1 MNDNE
6 ISYRAAVR
14 YAKRHIQYCCKG
26 RPCLEDCL
34 RRLGASLP
42 PCACAGGWRPPSWA
56 KWLALAAVLAVLLFA
71 ALHSNA
77 ADVQCIWNGST
88 YVCSGTGS
96 SIEVIGGGSG
106 EPVTVT
112 NFWGVCT
119 NCVSMSPADCEDL
132 KSFITAEMSLVA
144 LYLSSTLDDVGAVL
158 SDLDGKRADIST
170 FQRFGFQTSTSVT
183 SLWPVFT
190 NYLHSVD
197 NTQTRLAR
205 DFPGNNSANG
215 RVQRVAYNDGIY
227 DYAQS
232 IAPALDFYSSR
243 LYTSAQQID
252 DSKTR
257 LESLSSHV
265 QHNLV
270 CDECQAEYEPGPGP
284 GGGGSGGGSGI
295 ATNGNWCT
303 FDQGEAIKDLL
314 RDLKT
319 WADRQHSQL
328 SAISNYVHASYE
340 TLRSGLYSDY
350 TAIPRGE
357 DWQNLYLSGQPTG
370 WGYDPT
376 NIIQRIE
383 VLLYGIS
390 GISTNTASLED
401 TTPSAEDTV
410 EDVSDAA
417 ASISTDADGTAATTL
432 GNAVLDFFRAF
443 TPRTKNYQGGEEI
456 IAEVSIKVGDETHYV
471 PAMRLG
477 ESGFLLD
484 TMTAVKSCVN
494 GFCSVLFWVGG
505 AFVIFRF
512 WAWFA
517 AWCVKLSKWAVELCT
532 SLFAS

>member
-1 MNDNE
+1 MNDTE
-6 ISYRAAVR
+6 RSYRAAVR
-14 YAKRHIQYCCKG
+14 YARRHISDCCYG

-42 PCACAGGWRPPSWA
+42 PCACAGGWRPPRWA
-56 KWLALAAVLAVLLFA
+56 KWLALAAVLAVVLFA

-106 EPVTVT
+106 EPVVVT

-119 NCVSMSPADCEDL
+119 NCVAMSPGDCESL
-132 KSFITAEMSLVA
+132 KSSIEAELTLALQDILLVSSNA
-144 LYLSSTLDDVGAVL
+144 RTVYLSVTNME
-158 SDLDGKRADIST
+158 ADIST
-170 FQRFGFQTSTSVT
+170 FRRFGHVGNSTEVREV
-183 SLWPVFT
+183 WPEVE
-190 NYLHSVD
+190 NYFNTVS
-197 NTQTRLAR
+197 NTQSSLVKS
-205 DFPGNNSANG
+205 FWLNSAGNTYSKSNAIG
-215 RVQRVAYNDGIY
+215 FNDGIY

-232 IAPALDFYSSR
+232 LTFPLSSQR
-243 LYTSAQQID
+243 EYLASAISSADQVERRID
-252 DSKTR
+252 DLR
-257 LESLSSHV
+257 ANVED
-265 QHNLV
+265 NLV
-270 CDECQAEYEPGPGP
+270 CDECQPEYVPGDSP
-284 GGGGSGGGSGI
+284 GGGSGGGSG
-295 ATNGNWCT
+295 TGRWCT
-303 FDQGEAIKDLL
+303 EEQGTAIIELL
-314 RDLKT
+314 RELQV
-319 WADRQHSQL
+319 WADRQHAQL
-328 SAISNYVHASYE
+328 SSISNYVRASYD

-357 DWQNLYLSGQPTG
+357 NWQDLYLNGQPTA

-410 EDVSDAA
+410 DDVSDAA